1 MFMPQKYQ
9 PDYMFLRHVP
19 TIKVHIFTLIQ
30 LLCFALLWIVKSYKP
45 ISIAFPLMV
54 IVIKYSKTYL
64 KHVDKWFLKTYL
76 FK

>member
-1 MFMPQKYQ
+1 MPQKYQ

-30 LLCFALLWIVKSYKP
+30 LLCFVLLWIVKSYKP

-54 IVIKYSKTYL
+54 IVIKY
-64 KHVDKWFLKTYL
+64 
-76 FK
+76 

>member
-30 LLCFALLWIVKSYKP
+30 LLCFVLLWIVKSYKP

-54 IVIKYSKTYL
+54 IVIKY
-64 KHVDKWFLKTYL
+64 
-76 FK
+76 